1 MPAIVVLS
9 TRNLHFRCDAGREIR
24 KGVPMTD
31 YSAITNYRLALQ
43 AAGFSPIP
51 ALGKK
56 VLLWE
61 WQTKHNVSPEE
72 IISWGTDYPHWAN
85 TSELLGYTA
94 ALDDDITQPDAADAV
109 DRVTRE
115 WFDGRGTILT
125 RFGAAP
131 KRAVLFRTSTPFT
144 KKVIHFVAPDGKHH
158 RVEMLG
164 KGQQLVLSGVH
175 PTTGKHYS
183 WHAGLEP
190 GIVPCSDLPEIGEQE
205 ADEFLDYIAAM
216 LAEEFGFQR
225 AEAPPGGNGTT
236 AEREAVEVAAEIET
250 IADGASANAVQVRII
265 PSLLR
270 KGEHP
275 QDVLE
280 YVVDATMEMAAR
292 HGLAWTR
299 EAEVKAVIRRIL
311 SGYNNLLLADYDP
324 ATGVIP
330 SWLPGEFHEKWIALL
345 EAGRKPAFG
354 FNRGGFYLRST
365 GQEHAAE
372 AASVGAPSAGAS
384 ASGSANDKAGAKSKT
399 STKKP
404 AVLELLP
411 FTPFDVATLPPRSW
425 LYGKHYQRCT
435 VALTAGPGGMG
446 KSSLDMVEAIAMA
459 TCRNLLG
466 EQPEARL
473 RIWYHN
479 GEDPRDEI
487 NRRLAAI
494 CQHYRIPQQEL
505 QGYLWTT
512 SGTEFPLRVAKGYT
526 NLEVNDVLV
535 RQISA
540 AIGDNQIDVAIFDP
554 LVTLH
559 SVSEVDSGK
568 MDTVVRLFAGIADE
582 NDAAIEIAHHVRKPA
597 AGSNSDYDVH
607 DIRGVAAITDA
618 VRAARV
624 LNRMNEKDAE
634 AAGCSEVE
642 RLSRFRVDRAKGN
655 YSPAQAATWR
665 QFANVELINGNE
677 VGVVAQWNFPGQGEH
692 TPEKAAA
699 DQKAERLFLQLLDKF
714 TAQGINVSPNSG
726 STYAPARFA
735 EEREAKAAKVSKA
748 ALKAAMGRLLDTN
761 RIRNE
766 PSPGRADGRSH
777 RLVVV
782 DTATP

>member
-1 MPAIVVLS
+1 
-9 TRNLHFRCDAGREIR
+9 
-24 KGVPMTD
+24 
-31 YSAITNYRLALQ
+31 
-43 AAGFSPIP
+43 
-51 ALGKK
+51 
-56 VLLWE
+56 
-61 WQTKHNVSPEE
+61 
-72 IISWGTDYPHWAN
+72 
-85 TSELLGYTA
+85 
-94 ALDDDITQPDAADAV
+94 
-109 DRVTRE
+109 
-115 WFDGRGTILT
+115 
-125 RFGAAP
+125 
-131 KRAVLFRTSTPFT
+131 
-144 KKVIHFVAPDGKHH
+144 
-158 RVEMLG
+158 
-164 KGQQLVLSGVH
+164 
-175 PTTGKHYS
+175 
-183 WHAGLEP
+183 
-190 GIVPCSDLPEIGEQE
+190 
-205 ADEFLDYIAAM
+205 M

-473 RIWYHN
+473 RVWYHN

-494 CQHYRIPQQEL
+494 CQHYRIP
-505 QGYLWTT
+505 TA
-512 SGTEFPLRVAKGYT
+512 RVAG
-526 NLEVNDVLV
+526 LSLDHIRDRV
-535 RQISA
+535 SA
-540 AIGDNQIDVAIFDP
+540 AGSQGLHQFGSRRCAGTADFRGHQRQPDRCRHLDP

-665 QFANVELINGNE
+665 QFANIELINGDE
-677 VGVVAQWNFPGQGEH
+677 VGVVAQWNFPGQGEQ

-699 DQKAERLFLQLLDKF
+699 DQKAERMFLQLLDKF
-714 TAQGINVSPNSG
+714 AAARRQCQPPTPGQHTRPPSSPRN
-726 STYAPARFA
+726 ARP
-735 EEREAKAAKVSKA
+735 RRRRYP
-748 ALKAAMGRLLDTN
+748 RL
-761 RIRNE
+761 
-766 PSPGRADGRSH
+766 PSRQP
-777 RLVVV
+777 
-782 DTATP
+782 